1 MTFREHAAE
10 QTIYLPP
17 PQYTSP
23 MPHYPTPLPSQH
35 PQLQRHYR
43 PEAQDKHLRMK
54 PTRGSTV
61 LKSGQVKS
69 STVNVHE
76 LKTVKEGEF
85 IGCFN
90 CFVPVTYSTTGNTC

>member
-1 MTFREHAAE
+1 
-10 QTIYLPP
+10 
-17 PQYTSP
+17 
-23 MPHYPTPLPSQH
+23 
-35 PQLQRHYR
+35 
-43 PEAQDKHLRMK
+43 MK